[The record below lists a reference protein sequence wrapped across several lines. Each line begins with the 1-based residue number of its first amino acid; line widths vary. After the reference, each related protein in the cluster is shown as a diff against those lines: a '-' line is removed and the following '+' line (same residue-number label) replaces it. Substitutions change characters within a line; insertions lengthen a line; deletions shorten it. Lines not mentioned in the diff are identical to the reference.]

1 MTSAASKTGGAK
13 KGGVTISAG
22 VDAKKKNAAKS
33 SKAFFENLQTRV
45 GDDKEAK
52 KAKKI
57 KKGGGGGGG
66 GGKDKTAK
74 KLKL

>member
-1 MTSAASKTGGAK
+1 MTSAASKTGDAK